1 VRLSATRLPVV
12 RLSHSATCQNAPLQG
27 AENVRTTFAIR
38 KLSRRNA
45 GAGIAARPR
54 SRHLDGFVRTGT
66 VRPEASI
73 ARALRLSP
81 AHSQRVQ
88 GVMAIYCRKYRDSD
102 WCSDVCRE
110 RASHARHVGVRQPST
125 EAAARSASRVHPPPL
140 GGTASR
146 AKAMGHQRPPSHRHT
161 NSRFRIRFCPSRVIA
176 ARVSVRRKRKERR
189 IRRPYTGAL
198 RDSHAIFR
206 ICGYIARAG
215 CIGALQLIGEKIDGT
230 LRFRHHPAHSAL
242 RSSRWP
248 R

>member
-102 WCSDVCRE
+102 WCSDACRE

-140 GGTASR
+140 GGTPPRATAMSHFWPLGSR
-146 AKAMGHQRPPSHRHT
+146 IIGSSFAQIFADT
-161 NSRFRIRFCPSRVIA
+161 TIL
-176 ARVSVRRKRKERR
+176 
-189 IRRPYTGAL
+189 L
-198 RDSHAIFR
+198 RAVE
-206 ICGYIARAG
+206 Y
-215 CIGALQLIGEKIDGT
+215 
-230 LRFRHHPAHSAL
+230 
-242 RSSRWP
+242 
-248 R
+248 